1 MGHCYSLLTRTGTI
15 CFTGFNQLPILLNF
29 IIFLEIMDATVY
41 TDFDITTHL
50 FKELSNGGFLEL
62 KKIQIRNLL
71 QLNCCMN
78 FVVLS
83 LWMPHITKSS
93 HFLREE

>member
-1 MGHCYSLLTRTGTI
+1 
-15 CFTGFNQLPILLNF
+15 
-29 IIFLEIMDATVY
+29 MDATVY

-50 FKELSNGGFLEL
+50 FKELSNGGFLEF
-62 KKIQIRNLL
+62 KKIQIWNLL

-83 LWMPHITKSS
+83 LWMAHITKSS

>member
-1 MGHCYSLLTRTGTI
+1 
-15 CFTGFNQLPILLNF
+15 
-29 IIFLEIMDATVY
+29 MDATVY

-62 KKIQIRNLL
+62 KKIQIRYLL

-93 HFLREE
+93 RFLREE